1 MQSHSSNV
9 GGVGQGMPNE
19 VSGQAPVLGL
29 VLVALEQG
37 LDVFSLEA
45 ES

>member
-9 GGVGQGMPNE
+9 GGVVQGMPNE
-19 VSGQAPVLGL
+19 VSGQAALLGL
-29 VLVALEQG
+29 ALVAREQG